1 MLKPALR
8 WFGASFSAPRWCLAA
23 AAMAFS
29 ATVTLYRYVD
39 SAWLLDVGLS
49 AQEVAMLI
57 LKNPVNAAFI
67 YLPLCLFLVCGIPGD
82 LGSGRQALLL
92 CGSRTRV
99 YRLMVTRLAL
109 TTGLFVLLL
118 TAVTAAVAL
127 GAFPSSDLWS
137 RDFLAWQVLQGRSA
151 LTFTLPP
158 AGALALQ
165 LLCRTAAYWLAGCIC
180 LLCGL
185 VWRQEV
191 LALALGL
198 LAGLPAALPEP
209 TMFGRFHLAGGLLLW
224 AALMALSALPLWGV
238 KRRLMTGDLGEV
250 EP

>member
-99 YRLMVTRLAL
+99 YRLMVTRVAL

-118 TAVTAAVAL
+118 TAVTAAVAMSMYVRGTL
-127 GAFPSSDLWS
+127 
-137 RDFLAWQVLQGRSA
+137 
-151 LTFTLPP
+151 FT
-158 AGALALQ
+158 Q
-165 LLCRTAAYWLAGCIC
+165 QWL
-180 LLCGL
+180 
-185 VWRQEV
+185 
-191 LALALGL
+191 
-198 LAGLPAALPEP
+198 
-209 TMFGRFHLAGGLLLW
+209 
-224 AALMALSALPLWGV
+224 
-238 KRRLMTGDLGEV
+238 
-250 EP
+250 